1 MTRSLTRRILITS
14 AALGTAVLA
23 ACSNPTAPQHD
34 TVPPLDQERNGGGV
48 YGGSSTK
55 MCKGGG
61 VYGGSST
68 C

>member
-1 MTRSLTRRILITS
+1 MTRPLPSRLAI
-14 AALGTAVLA
+14 AVATLLVASLA
-23 ACSNPTAPQHD
+23 ACSSPTAPSSNND
-34 TVPPLDQERNGGGV
+34 APERGGGV

-55 MCKGGG
+55 MCGGG

>member
-1 MTRSLTRRILITS
+1 MTRSLTRRVLLTS

-23 ACSNPTAPQHD
+23 ACSSPTAPQND
-34 TVPPLDQERNGGGV
+34 TVPLEQERNGGGV

-55 MCKGGG
+55 MCNGGG